1 MMEVDDGDTAAAAT
15 KKNDTKVS
23 TVVAAAAAATNRI
36 NNSSR
41 LNDLLESTIK
51 FVEPFKDP
59 NIAELC
65 TLLLDKAA
73 ITSLDD
79 LYFLDSFGTD
89 LAW

>member
-23 TVVAAAAAATNRI
+23 TVVAAATNRI